1 MYSTVAELMRVL
13 TIRVPTAEQ
22 LAAGE
27 VVLNAASLEV
37 DSEIDFVEGAPALE
51 GDALDL
57 ATEVTLERAVEHWQQ
72 RESPFGLMPFGAEGF
87 AERIPRDSWWRHA
100 AKLAPLKQQW
110 PVA

>member
-1 MYSTVAELMRVL
+1 MRVL
-13 TIRVPTAEQ
+13 SIRVPTAEQ
-22 LAAGE
+22 LVAGE
-27 VVLNAASLEV
+27 AVLNVATLEV
-37 DSEIDFVEGAPALE
+37 NSEIDFAEDAEPLADE
-51 GDALDL
+51 ALDL

-72 RESPFGLMPFGAEGF
+72 RESPFGLMPFGPEGF